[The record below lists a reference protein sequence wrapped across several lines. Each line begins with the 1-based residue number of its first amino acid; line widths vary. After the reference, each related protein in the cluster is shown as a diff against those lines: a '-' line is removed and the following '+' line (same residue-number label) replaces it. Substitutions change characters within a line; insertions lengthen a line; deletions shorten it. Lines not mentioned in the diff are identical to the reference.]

1 MHVNVYFVYV
11 TRRRLIAFDPIG
23 HSLLFPPVPFFIRL
37 RTYLRSFSESL
48 LEIKESRKEVKTKS
62 AYRIVSRNHARF
74 RRISAT
80 RDSFHT
86 YAAMAWSIR
95 SAWIVVKDTVE
106 VRRLEVKSCA
116 AWCRVCLEFQRDPL
130 LNSGTSGR
138 ISRRRARETCNGRR
152 ERISLAR
159 SR

>member
-37 RTYLRSFSESL
+37 RTYLRSFCESL
-48 LEIKESRKEVKTKS
+48 LEIKESREEVKTKS

-80 RDSFHT
+80 RVVLHLRRNGVEYSLGVDSRKRHGGGSST
-86 YAAMAWSIR
+86 RGKVMR
-95 SAWIVVKDTVE
+95 SVV
-106 VRRLEVKSCA
+106 SC
-116 AWCRVCLEFQRDPL
+116 LF
-130 LNSGTSGR
+130 R
-138 ISRRRARETCNGRR
+138 IS
-152 ERISLAR
+152 AR
-159 SR
+159 SVVEFRHERSYFTEKG

>member
-37 RTYLRSFSESL
+37 RTYLRSFCESL
-48 LEIKESRKEVKTKS
+48 LEIKESREEVKTKS
-62 AYRIVSRNHARF
+62 AYRIMPVSEESQRLE
-74 RRISAT
+74 
-80 RDSFHT
+80 SFYT